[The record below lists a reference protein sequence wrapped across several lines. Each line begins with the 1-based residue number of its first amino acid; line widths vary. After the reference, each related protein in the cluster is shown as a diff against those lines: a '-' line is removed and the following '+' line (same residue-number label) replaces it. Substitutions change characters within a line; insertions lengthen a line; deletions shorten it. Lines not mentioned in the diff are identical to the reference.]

1 MESPTTLRPGDWIED
16 RYQLLRLLGSGGFG
30 QVFEARH
37 RYLARPTAIKAMHVH
52 HVGRAELRQRMQVEA
67 LVLSRLD
74 HPNVIRVHDAG
85 VLESGVVWLAMDLL
99 EGQTLRELLTQV
111 GHLEVPTALD
121 YALQIAEGIEAAHQ
135 LNVIHRDLKPENV
148 FVTKKGELKVL
159 DLGMAKLLGYNLKTT
174 EVHELA
180 GTVPYM
186 SPEHLSGK
194 QVDPRSDVYGLGLVL
209 FEIISGRHPFIA
221 PGEEPNHV
229 TIGHRQL
236 NSPPPSLLE
245 LVPGLP
251 PYVWD
256 IVEKALSKSRAGR
269 QQTMQELASELRS
282 ARQRLEG
289 IAERKQSPGRARI
302 KIELPD
308 TGLAV
313 PGTEPRDDGATI
325 PQSVAPWQS
334 ETASPRMNTM
344 GAPTPLT
351 NALVGHAPS
360 QLAIPLPSVQ
370 PTEVAPIKFT
380 QPLLDAPPPP
390 NPQGNIHQLATG
402 PAHGIGHTV
411 PLMDVGLGVR
421 DEAAAPRS
429 NDPTR
434 RDLPKPRDLTP
445 ALPPQVQAAL
455 ERQARAQVTLKTLE
469 SPQHAGPMNNG
480 AAQSSSVPGYTQPT
494 LESPTYGSPAK
505 SQKVDVEVRDL
516 PPPASEASSSSRRGF
531 RLSPAVLGLVFL
543 SLACLLVFIGMLMS
557 KLGQ

>member
-1 MESPTTLRPGDWIED
+1 MEAPTTLRPGDWIED

-52 HVGRAELRQRMQVEA
+52 HVGRSELRQRMQVEA

-85 VLESGVVWLAMDLL
+85 VLENGVVWLAMDLL
-99 EGQTLRELLTQV
+99 EGRTLREVLAQRGRLDV
-111 GHLEVPTALD
+111 GSALD

-209 FEIISGRHPFIA
+209 FECISGRHPFIA

-236 NSPPPSLLE
+236 NMPPPSLLE

-251 PYVWD
+251 AYVWD
-256 IVEKALSKSRAGR
+256 IVEKALAKSRMGR
-269 QQTMQELASELRS
+269 QQTMQELADELRA
-282 ARQRLEG
+282 ARQRFDG
-289 IAERKQSPGRARI
+289 QVERKQSPGRARI
-302 KIELPD
+302 KIDLPD
-308 TGLAV
+308 VGLAAQT
-313 PGTEPRDDGATI
+313 GEARDDGATI

-334 ETASPRMNTM
+334 EAAPPRLNTM

-360 QLAIPLPSVQ
+360 LPAIPV
-370 PTEVAPIKFT
+370 PTAPPTQQGPVKFT
-380 QPLLDAPPPP
+380 QPLLDAPPPV
-390 NPQGNIHQLATG
+390 NPQGNTAPTPPMQPIQQ
-402 PAHGIGHTV
+402 TV
-411 PLMDVGLGVR
+411 PLMEVGLGVR
-421 DEAAAPRS
+421 HEAAATRAT
-429 NDPTR
+429 DPTR
-434 RDLPKPRDLTP
+434 RDLPKPGGATP
-445 ALPPQVQAAL
+445 VLPPQVQAAL
-455 ERQARAQVTLKTLE
+455 ARQAQSQVAVNTLE
-469 SPQHAGPMNNG
+469 SPRHIPG
-480 AAQSSSVPGYTQPT
+480 ATQPT
-494 LESPTYGSPAK
+494 LESPAYGAPVPEP
-505 SQKVDVEVRDL
+505 KVQVSVREL
-516 PPPASEASSSSRRGF
+516 PPAPDSRVESRRR

-543 SLACLLVFIGMLMS
+543 SLACLLVFVGMVLARLS
-557 KLGQ
+557 R

>member
-1 MESPTTLRPGDWIED
+1 MEAPTTLRPGDWIED

-74 HPNVIRVHDAG
+74 HPNLIRVHDAG
-85 VLESGVVWLAMDLL
+85 VLENGVVWLAMDLL
-99 EGQTLRELLTQV
+99 EGQTLREVLD
-111 GHLEVPTALD
+111 GGGRLELPTALD
-121 YALQIAEGIEAAHQ
+121 YAIQIAEGVEAAHQ

-148 FVTKKGELKVL
+148 FVTRSGELKVL

-186 SPEHLSGK
+186 SPEHLEGK

-209 FEIISGRHPFIA
+209 FECVSGRHPFIA

-251 PYVWD
+251 AYVWD
-256 IVEKALSKSRAGR
+256 IVEKALAKSRQNR
-269 QQTMQELASELRS
+269 QQTMHELGEELRV
-282 ARQRLEG
+282 ARQRVGGLN
-289 IAERKQSPGRARI
+289 ERKQSPGRARI

-308 TGLAV
+308 TGLALS
-313 PGTEPRDDGATI
+313 GERDDGVTV

-334 ETASPRMNTM
+334 EQATPRLNTM

-360 QLAIPLPSVQ
+360 LPAMPAVEA
-370 PTEVAPIKFT
+370 PPATERGPVKFT
-380 QPLLDAPPPP
+380 QPMLEAPPTHPRGNTSSPP
-390 NPQGNIHQLATG
+390 QP
-402 PAHGIGHTV
+402 IGQTV
-411 PLMDVGLGVR
+411 PLLDVGLGARHESVS
-421 DEAAAPRS
+421 PQG
-429 NDPTR
+429 NDATR
-434 RDLPKPRDLTP
+434 RDLPRPQDATP
-445 ALPPQVQAAL
+445 VIPPQVQAAL
-455 ERQARAQVTLKTLE
+455 DRQARSEVKVHTLE
-469 SPQHAGPMNNG
+469 ESPAHIPG
-480 AAQSSSVPGYTQPT
+480 ATQPT
-494 LESPTYGSPAK
+494 LESPAYGAPPRARG
-505 SQKVDVEVRDL
+505 VDVAIREL
-516 PPPASEASSSSRRGF
+516 PPPDSQPESRRPF
-531 RLSPAVLGLVFL
+531 RLSPLVLGLVFL
-543 SLACLLVFIGMLMS
+543 SLACLLVFFGMVLAR
-557 KLGQ
+557 LGH

>member
-1 MESPTTLRPGDWIED
+1 MEAPTTLRPGDWIED

-74 HPNVIRVHDAG
+74 HPNLIRVHDAG
-85 VLESGVVWLAMDLL
+85 VLENGVVWLAMDLL
-99 EGQTLRELLTQV
+99 EGQTLREVLD
-111 GHLEVPTALD
+111 GGGRLELPTALD
-121 YALQIAEGIEAAHQ
+121 YAIQIAEGVEAAHQ

-148 FVTKKGELKVL
+148 FVTGSGELKVL

-186 SPEHLSGK
+186 SPEHLEGK

-209 FEIISGRHPFIA
+209 FECVSGRHPFIA

-251 PYVWD
+251 AYVWD
-256 IVEKALSKSRAGR
+256 IVEKALAKSRQNR
-269 QQTMQELASELRS
+269 QQTMHELGEELRV
-282 ARQRLEG
+282 ARQRVG
-289 IAERKQSPGRARI
+289 GVNERKQSPGRARI

-308 TGLAV
+308 TGLALS
-313 PGTEPRDDGATI
+313 GERDDGATV

-334 ETASPRMNTM
+334 EQATPRLNTM

-360 QLAIPLPSVQ
+360 LPAMPAVEA
-370 PTEVAPIKFT
+370 PPATERGPVKFT
-380 QPLLDAPPPP
+380 QPMLEAPPTHPHGNRSSPP
-390 NPQGNIHQLATG
+390 QP
-402 PAHGIGHTV
+402 IGQTV
-411 PLMDVGLGVR
+411 PLLDVGLGVR
-421 DEAAAPRS
+421 HESVSPQG
-429 NDPTR
+429 NDATR
-434 RDLPKPRDLTP
+434 RDLPRPQDATP
-445 ALPPQVQAAL
+445 VIPPQVQAAL
-455 ERQARAQVTLKTLE
+455 DRQARSEVKVHTLE
-469 SPQHAGPMNNG
+469 ESPAHIPG
-480 AAQSSSVPGYTQPT
+480 ATQPT
-494 LESPTYGSPAK
+494 LESPAYGAPPRARG
-505 SQKVDVEVRDL
+505 VDVAIREL
-516 PPPASEASSSSRRGF
+516 PPPDSQPESRRPF
-531 RLSPAVLGLVFL
+531 RLSPLV
-543 SLACLLVFIGMLMS
+543 
-557 KLGQ
+557 

>member
-85 VLESGVVWLAMDLL
+85 VLENGVVWLAMDLL
-99 EGQTLRELLTQV
+99 EGQTLRELLTQA
-111 GHLEVPTALD
+111 GRLELPTALD

-148 FVTKKGELKVL
+148 FVTKRGELKVL

-209 FEIISGRHPFIA
+209 FEVISGRHPFIA

-256 IVEKALSKSRAGR
+256 MVEKALSKSRSGR
-269 QQTMQELASELRS
+269 QQTMQELADELRS

-313 PGTEPRDDGATI
+313 SGAEPRDDGATI

-334 ETASPRMNTM
+334 EAASPRMNTM

-360 QLAIPLPSVQ
+360 EVAIPVPSV
-370 PTEVAPIKFT
+370 PTQVAPAKFT

-390 NPQGNIHQLATG
+390 NPQGNIHQPATG
-402 PAHGIGHTV
+402 PAQGIGQTV
-411 PLMDVGLGVR
+411 PLLDVGLGVR
-421 DEAAAPRS
+421 DQAAAPRT

-445 ALPPQVQAAL
+445 AIPPQVQAAL
-455 ERQARAQVTLKTLE
+455 ERQAGAQVTFKTLE
-469 SPQHAGPMNNG
+469 SPQQ
-480 AAQSSSVPGYTQPT
+480 AAPQTSVPSYTQPT
-494 LESPTYGSPAK
+494 LESPTYGTPEKARE
-505 SQKVDVEVRDL
+505 VDVAIRDL
-516 PPPASEASSSSRRGF
+516 PAPTSEEEPRRRF
-531 RLSPAVLGLVFL
+531 PISPTVLGLVFL

-557 KLGQ
+557 RLGH